1 MGKHT
6 RRALVAAALVA
17 AAVAVAFVVIGLMQT
32 NDDGALNLLAVL
44 PGVFIAVW
52 YAQRHPGRCHGLW
65 PRRRGR

>member
-6 RRALVAAALVA
+6 RRPLLVAALVV
-17 AAVAVAFVVIGLMQT
+17 AAVAEVFVVIGLVQS